1 MAMSGGYAATTT
13 SFYGCDGALAAII
26 LSKQE
31 DEGVSAVEIKGDH
44 RNQIEVTGTEVD
56 MICLTKMLRKKVA
69 FAELVS
75 VSKVEPPKKPE
86 EEKKPAPC
94 KPCPPPCKPCP
105 PPCKPCPPP
114 PCKACPPP
122 PCKPCPPPPCNPCP
136 PPPCNP
142 CPPPPCKPCPPPPCN
157 PCPPPPCN
165 PCPPPP
171 CKPCPP
177 PPCNPCPPPPCYLSP
192 QGYGVPSA
200 FPYPCNPYSYIGE
213 PVYNHEPSCTI
224 L

>member
-1 MAMSGGYAATTT
+1 MKQKILFRVTMTDDKTRAKAMTKAVQ
-13 SFYGCDGALAAII
+13 F
-26 LSKQE
+26 K
-31 DEGVSAVEIKGDH
+31 GVSAVEIKGDH

-56 MICLTKMLRKKVA
+56 MIGLTKRLRKKVA

-105 PPCKPCPPP
+105 PP
-114 PCKACPPP
+114 
-122 PCKPCPPPPCNPCP
+122 PCNPCP
-136 PPPCNP
+136 PPP
-142 CPPPPCKPCPPPPCN
+142 
-157 PCPPPPCN
+157 
-165 PCPPPP
+165 
-171 CKPCPP
+171 
-177 PPCNPCPPPPCYLSP
+177 PPPCYPSP

-213 PVYNHEPSCTI
+213 PVYNQEPGCTI